1 MVETFLNDEIGTE
14 TLQIEGYKIERKD
27 RNAINYGGGVIAY
40 IRNSVC
46 HQRRIDL
53 EISSIESLWI
63 EIKFPN
69 TNSILIGIFYR
80 PPSSFQSWIDSAEKE
95 IDKASAEN
103 KEIILLGDFNIN
115 FSHIN
120 HTVVG
125 NQKWKDCIN
134 LYGLQQ
140 IVHKP
145 TRVTDKC
152 ATTIDH
158 IYTTDVDHIIEVK
171 VPSYA
176 VSDHYPVCVT
186 RKLNP
191 KISKMEH
198 LSIEYRSFKQ
208 FDKNKFIENLTNT
221 PFYLIESIGDVD
233 EAANYWYNLF
243 LSTLDKHAPKKIK
256 RVKKYPTT
264 RVVDF

>member
-191 KISKMEH
+191 K
-198 LSIEYRSFKQ
+198 
-208 FDKNKFIENLTNT
+208 
-221 PFYLIESIGDVD
+221 
-233 EAANYWYNLF
+233 
-243 LSTLDKHAPKKIK
+243 
-256 RVKKYPTT
+256 
-264 RVVDF
+264 

>member
-103 KEIILLGDFNIN
+103 KEIIY
-115 FSHIN
+115 S
-120 HTVVG
+120 
-125 NQKWKDCIN
+125 
-134 LYGLQQ
+134 
-140 IVHKP
+140 
-145 TRVTDKC
+145 
-152 ATTIDH
+152 
-158 IYTTDVDHIIEVK
+158 
-171 VPSYA
+171 
-176 VSDHYPVCVT
+176 
-186 RKLNP
+186 
-191 KISKMEH
+191 
-198 LSIEYRSFKQ
+198 
-208 FDKNKFIENLTNT
+208 
-221 PFYLIESIGDVD
+221 
-233 EAANYWYNLF
+233 
-243 LSTLDKHAPKKIK
+243 
-256 RVKKYPTT
+256 
-264 RVVDF
+264 

>member
-191 KISKMEH
+191 KI
-198 LSIEYRSFKQ
+198 I
-208 FDKNKFIENLTNT
+208 KNGAFVHRI
-221 PFYLIESIGDVD
+221 
-233 EAANYWYNLF
+233 
-243 LSTLDKHAPKKIK
+243 
-256 RVKKYPTT
+256 
-264 RVVDF
+264 